1 MSDNRK
7 RPIARRFKPETEAL
21 LQVYAKSRN
30 ITANEAAEQL
40 LHGNAGVVVDAA
52 AEIKKLRAAVTRA
65 ENVAAAREKQRDDA
79 LADLAAERVTAGV
92 LRDDLESAREATEAL
107 INGAAGEIA
116 ALDAALVATRAEL
129 ESAREAT
136 RRADAEIERLEA
148 DLTTAGEDLEAERR
162 SDEAAHDA
170 FRAEIDRL
178 TRELAEAKRTTDK
191 LRIEVERVTE
201 ERDTERRL
209 DVAAQEAL
217 RADVAREI
225 AANRKLEAELAETRA
240 ALATKGAIAVDV
252 DRRACA
258 CALPD
263 DLAPRLA
270 AIAARRDVAPD
281 VMLANVIKNGISKI
295 EASDKYQDAQKAAR
309 ARS

>member
-1 MSDNRK
+1 MSEDNRK
-7 RPIARRFKPETEAL
+7 RPCILRVLPT
-21 LQVYAKSRN
+21 
-30 ITANEAAEQL
+30 
-40 LHGNAGVVVDAA
+40 VDARVRAYA
-52 AEIKKLRAAVTRA
+52 ARQGLAP
-65 ENVAAAREKQRDDA
+65 NVAAED
-79 LADLAAERVTAGV
+79 
-92 LRDDLESAREATEAL
+92 L
-107 INGAAGEIA
+107 INGAAAEIA
-116 ALDAALVATRAEL
+116 ALDKQLVAARDDL

-136 RRADAEIERLEA
+136 RRADAEVE
-148 DLTTAGEDLEAERR
+148 
-162 SDEAAHDA
+162 
-170 FRAEIDRL
+170 RL
-178 TRELAEAKRTTDK
+178 TRELTISEENTAAAVRLVERREKELAEAKRTTDK

-240 ALATKGAIAVDV
+240 ALATKGATERLAERLETIAVDV

-270 AIAARRDVAPD
+270 AIAARRDVEPH

>member
-92 LRDDLESAREATEAL
+92 LR
-107 INGAAGEIA
+107 
-116 ALDAALVATRAEL
+116 AEL

-136 RRADAEIERLEA
+136 RRADAEVERLEA

-178 TRELAEAKRTTDK
+178 TRELAEAKRTADK

-225 AANRKLEAELAETRA
+225 EANKRLESELDEVRA
-240 ALATKGAIAVDV
+240 ALDTKGATERLAERLETIAVDV
-252 DRRACA
+252 GRRACA
-258 CALPD
+258 CALPA

-270 AIAARRDVAPD
+270 VIAARRDVAPD